1 MRSKVKVSWG
11 VFLVC
16 LAFSML
22 LTEAIYFIKCAI
34 DKAQNREVYR
44 SVSDNF
50 LLFVFCLMIFFLSY
64 MAYTTW
70 IRLRKE
76 ISGQHKRDIK
86 SYHEVTYKDFINV
99 YPYNVVYKMLCGE
112 YWIPDTSKLGVLI
125 KVNPDGFESALE
137 KYLSR
142 DERIL
147 IRSIY
152 RDGNTLNDISK
163 RIELSVRELRIAEE
177 KILSKISKKR
187 VRDHYMM
194 VSMKSYLSME
204 LEYESLRDTCERMYS
219 SYPDRWKRVKMKLV
233 DFPIEN
239 LCMSDKVTD
248 SLKLSGID
256 KVDDL
261 KGMSVKSLSEVNG
274 LSIEGVAEVV
284 GTLSSLGIKI
294 Y

>member
-1 MRSKVKVSWG
+1 
-11 VFLVC
+11 
-16 LAFSML
+16 
-22 LTEAIYFIKCAI
+22 
-34 DKAQNREVYR
+34 
-44 SVSDNF
+44 
-50 LLFVFCLMIFFLSY
+50 
-64 MAYTTW
+64 
-70 IRLRKE
+70 
-76 ISGQHKRDIK
+76 
-86 SYHEVTYKDFINV
+86 
-99 YPYNVVYKMLCGE
+99 
-112 YWIPDTSKLGVLI
+112 
-125 KVNPDGFESALE
+125 
-137 KYLSR
+137 
-142 DERIL
+142 
-147 IRSIY
+147 
-152 RDGNTLNDISK
+152 
-163 RIELSVRELRIAEE
+163 
-177 KILSKISKKR
+177 
-187 VRDHYMM
+187 
-194 VSMKSYLSME
+194 ME